1 MGEVL
6 LVALAA
12 FIILNVPIAFSIG
25 AAALLAIYL
34 QGRIPLFIVAQ
45 KMFTGMDSFPLLAIP
60 LFMIAGI
67 LMEKGGISNRL
78 IHLAKSCIG
87 NIYGGLGIVT
97 ILASMFFS
105 AISGSAPATVVAIG
119 SIMIPA
125 MIKDGYDKK
134 FAVALM
140 AAAGST
146 GFVIPPSI
154 PLVTYGITMNSSIG
168 QLFAGGIL
176 PGIMMGLVMM
186 IVCYVVCRKRGY
198 KSKENEKRAP
208 LAALKEAGWGVMMPV
223 IILGGIY
230 GGLFT
235 PTEAAC
241 VATVYSL
248 FVGKFIYRELSWK
261 DAFNCFAEAAVP
273 AAMVMMIIGCAASM
287 SWIMTTEQIP
297 VKITQFL
304 VGFTDSTAVMLM
316 ILNVILLITGCLME
330 VNAAVILLGPIM
342 LPILLQY
349 GIDPV
354 HFGVV
359 MIVNL
364 AIGLLTP
371 PMGINLFVANGLQQD
386 VQFKDVV
393 KGVMP
398 FIGVLLLVLL
408 AITYIPQII
417 LVTAELLG

>member
-6 LVALAA
+6 LIALAA

-25 AAALLAIYL
+25 AAAMLAIWF

-67 LMEKGGISNRL
+67 LMERGGISSRL
-78 IHLAKSCIG
+78 ILLAKNCVG

-97 ILASMFFS
+97 ILAALFFS

-119 SIMIPA
+119 SIMVPA

-140 AAAGST
+140 AAAGTT
-146 GFVIPPSI
+146 GFVVPPSI
-154 PLVTYGITMNSSIG
+154 PLVTYGITMNASIG
-168 QLFAGGIL
+168 KLFAGGIV
-176 PGIMMGLVMM
+176 PGLLMSVSMML
-186 IVCYVVCRKRGY
+186 VCYFICKKRGY
-198 KSKENEKRAP
+198 KSKNFEKHDPKKAW
-208 LAALKEAGWGVMMPV
+208 KEASWGIMMPF

-230 GGLFT
+230 GGFFT
-235 PTEAAC
+235 PTESAA
-241 VATVYSL
+241 VACAYSL
-248 FVGKFIYRELSWK
+248 LIGLFVYKELTLK
-261 DAFNCFAEAAVP
+261 EAFKCFADAAVP

-287 SWIMTTEQIP
+287 NWIMTTEQIP
-297 VKITQFL
+297 VAITRAL
-304 VGFTDSTAVMLM
+304 TSLTSSTWTMLL

-342 LPILLQY
+342 LPILIQY

-354 HFGVV
+354 HFGVL

-371 PMGINLFVANGLQQD
+371 PLGINLFVANGLRRD
-386 VQFKDVV
+386 VEFKDVV
-393 KGVMP
+393 RLVMP
-398 FIGVLLLVLL
+398 FLAVLLIVLFAVTYIDQLVLF
-408 AITYIPQII
+408 
-417 LVTAELLG
+417 TANLLG

>member
-25 AAALLAIYL
+25 AAALLAIYF
-34 QGRIPLFIVAQ
+34 QGRIPLYIVAQ

-78 IHLAKSCIG
+78 IMFAKSCIG

-168 QLFAGGIL
+168 QLFAGGIF

-186 IVCYVVCRKRGY
+186 VVCYVVCRKRGY
-198 KSKENEKRAP
+198 KSKEIEERNP
-208 LAALKEAGWGVMMPV
+208 IAAFKEAVWGVMMPV

-230 GGLFT
+230 GGFFT

-241 VATVYSL
+241 VATVYS
-248 FVGKFIYRELSWK
+248 FIVGKFIYKELSWK
-261 DAFNCFAEAAVP
+261 EAFNCFSEAAVP

-304 VGFTDSTAVMLM
+304 VGFTDSTAVMLL
-316 ILNVILLITGCLME
+316 ILNIILLITGCLME

-342 LPILLQY
+342 LPILMQY

-393 KGVMP
+393 RGVMP

-408 AITYIPQII
+408 AITYIPDII
-417 LVTAELLG
+417 LVTARLLG